1 MGARLRVFLSYEQD
15 KTLLNLR
22 TADVPQKVKDRAE
35 VIRLNAHGWY
45 VEKIAAHFN
54 WTPQT
59 VREILHKWRK
69 LDLEGLWDNPGRG
82 GKTKYSEEDI
92 VFLEECLKEEPRT
105 YNSRQL
111 AQKLERDRSIK
122 LSPDRLRRVLKKK
135 GVIWKRVRKSHKG
148 KQDPKVQEIKQA
160 DLDMLELSA
169 ASGEIDL
176 KYLDESGFCAW
187 SEPGY
192 TYYFR
197 GEQKRLE
204 QSKRRGRRLSIIGF
218 FQPIISFVYGLVIGG
233 VDRKSYIQMMEQEA
247 ESAQKIGRIRVI
259 VQDNGPIHRCLQV
272 QQLWSKWEQ
281 MGLYIFFLPKY
292 CSEMNPIE
300 LEWQHLKK
308 DELAGRMFDDELDLA
323 YAVIDGVQAR
333 GERGN
338 YRTQRIK
345 FNSNLS
351 G

>member
-1 MGARLRVFLSYEQD
+1 MGARLRVFLTSNQD

-22 TADVPQKVKDRAE
+22 TGDAPQKVKDRAE
-35 VIRLNAHGWY
+35 IIRLNAHGWY

-59 VREILHKWRK
+59 VREVLHKWEK
-69 LDLEGLWDNPGRG
+69 LGLQGLWDKPGRG
-82 GKTKYSEEDI
+82 GKTKYAEQDI
-92 VFLEECLKEEPRT
+92 VFLEECLKKEPRT
-105 YNSRQL
+105 YNSLQL
-111 AQKLERDRSIK
+111 TQKLLSDRQIK
-122 LSPDRLRRVLKKK
+122 LSPDRLRRVLKK
-135 GVIWKRVRKSHKG
+135 GIIWKRARKSHKG
-148 KQDPKVQEIKQA
+148 KQDPVIREKKQA
-160 DLDMLELSA
+160 DLDMLELAA
-169 ASGEIDL
+169 ASKEIDL
-176 KYLDESGFCAW
+176 KYLDESGFCVW

-192 TYYFR
+192 TYYQR

-204 QSKRRGRRLSIIGF
+204 QTKRRGRRLSIIGF
-218 FQPIISFVYGLVIGG
+218 FQPIISFIFGLVIGG

-247 ESAQKIGRIRVI
+247 ADTQKIGRIRVI
-259 VQDNGPIHRCLQV
+259 VQDNGPIHRCREV

-308 DELAGRMFDDELDLA
+308 EELAGKTFDDELELA

-333 GERGN
+333 GEKGS
-338 YRTQRIK
+338 YSTQRIK
-345 FNSNLS
+345 FNSNNS
-351 G
+351 D